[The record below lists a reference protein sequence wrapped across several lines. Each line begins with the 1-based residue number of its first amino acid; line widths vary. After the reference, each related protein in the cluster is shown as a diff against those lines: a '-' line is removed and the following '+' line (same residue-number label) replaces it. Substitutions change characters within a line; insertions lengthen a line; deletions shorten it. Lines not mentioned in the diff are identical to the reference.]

1 VARDAFSYDFAP
13 GTMASD
19 AVCFC
24 RHEHVG
30 GVTTLHGV
38 MTIVALHTGVFG
50 VIEICLNHPAID
62 QNRFGNG
69 GRGVGDRFHFVA
81 KRATVE

>member
-1 VARDAFSYDFAP
+1 MARDAFSHDFP
-13 GTMASD
+13 LRTMASD

-24 RHEHVG
+24 RHEDVG

-38 MTIVALHTGVFG
+38 VTIVALHARMFG
-50 VIEICLNHPAID
+50 VIEICPNHPAID
-62 QNRFGNG
+62 QDRFGDG

-81 KRATVE
+81 KRATVK

>member
-1 VARDAFSYDFAP
+1 MASDAFSHDFALR
-13 GTMASD
+13 TMASD
-19 AVCFC
+19 TVCFC

-30 GVTTLHGV
+30 RVTTLHDV
-38 MTIVALHTGVFG
+38 MTIVALHARMFG

-81 KRATVE
+81 KGATVE